1 LQLPSTADAIG
12 VTPLPSPPA
21 VPAPSDAALAGSRNA
36 LLFGNFAIGCGVM
49 VVPGS
54 LNDITRDLGVSVAL
68 GGQLISA
75 GAAMLCFGAPVLA
88 ALLARIDRRRL
99 LALSLICYGL
109 GHAACALMPGYG
121 SLLPMRMLALLAA
134 AVYTP
139 QAAAAMGVMAPP
151 LERGRAITYIF
162 LGWSLASVLGMP
174 MHSYIGETWGWRWAF
189 ALVAL
194 LSVGAAGWVWRSLPD
209 GVRPPVLS
217 LASWRRVFTEPVLMA
232 IVVVTALA
240 SAGQF
245 TVFSYLAPYY
255 RGVLGADAGTISFL
269 FLWYGA
275 FGVFGNVML
284 SRHIDH
290 FGAARAVAWLLVAI
304 GLSLAVFALPTTV
317 AGMALAL
324 VPWGLGCFACNSAQ
338 QARLGQVAPA
348 LAPALMALNSSA
360 LYLGQAVG
368 AASGGVMLAAAGFDA
383 LHLAGLAW
391 LGLALALSLWAA
403 RHISGVQAH
412 G

>member
-1 LQLPSTADAIG
+1 MPSY
-12 VTPLPSPPA
+12 
-21 VPAPSDAALAGSRNA
+21 AAL
-36 LLFGNFAIGCGVM
+36 M
-49 VVPGS
+49 
-54 LNDITRDLGVSVAL
+54 
-68 GGQLISA
+68 
-75 GAAMLCFGAPVLA
+75 
-88 ALLARIDRRRL
+88 
-99 LALSLICYGL
+99 
-109 GHAACALMPGYG
+109 
-121 SLLPMRMLALLAA
+121 PMRMLALLAA

-151 LERGRAITYIF
+151 QERGRAITYIF

-174 MHSYIGETWGWRWAF
+174 VHAYIGETWGWRWAF
-189 ALVAL
+189 ALVAA
-194 LSVGAAGWVWRSLPD
+194 LSIVAAAWVWRSLPD

-217 LASWRRVFTEPVLMA
+217 LASWRQVFTEPVLMA
-232 IVVVTALA
+232 IVVVTALS

-255 RGVLGADAGTISFL
+255 RGVLGADAGQISCL

-275 FGVFGNVML
+275 FGLFGNVML
-284 SRHIDH
+284 SRHIDR
-290 FGAARAVAWLLVAI
+290 FGAARAVAWLLGAI
-304 GLSLAVFALPTTV
+304 SLSLAIFALPTTV

-338 QARLGQVAPA
+338 QARLGQVAPT

-368 AASGGVMLAAAGFDA
+368 AASGGVMVAAAGFDA
-383 LHLAGLAW
+383 LHLAGLGW

-403 RHISGVQAH
+403 RRMQGMRAH
-412 G
+412 A